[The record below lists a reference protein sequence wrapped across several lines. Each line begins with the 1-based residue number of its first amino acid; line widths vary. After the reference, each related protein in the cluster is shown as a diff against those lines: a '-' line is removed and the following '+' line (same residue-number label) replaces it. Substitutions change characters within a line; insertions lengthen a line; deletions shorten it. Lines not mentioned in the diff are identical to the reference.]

1 MAQEIRNQLK
11 PAFAILGRPNVG
23 KSTLFNR
30 ITRTR
35 NALVADVPGVTRD
48 VQLGV
53 GRVGRAGYLVVDT
66 GGIAADQGEI
76 GELVS
81 RQAMQALEECD
92 AGVFV
97 VDAREGLNAT
107 DEALA
112 RSLRRSGKPLFLAVN
127 KSEGSD
133 PEQLKAEYSRL
144 GLGEPWPVSAAH
156 GHGVDDLVEAV
167 TAGWTLHEE
176 AEAARDPET
185 IRVAIVGRPNVGKS
199 TLVNRMLGEERMIT
213 CDMPGTTHDSVTIPH
228 HRHGRDYLL
237 IDTAGIRRKAKV
249 TDVVEKFSA
258 VKTLQAIE
266 LAQVVVVVLDAQEA
280 LTDQDLAVLGS
291 VLEVGRSLVVVI
303 NKWDGLQPDQRAE
316 IQRQVDRRLEFVDF
330 AVVRTISALH
340 GTGVGELFGDIEAAW
355 KSGRIEVPTPLLTD
369 LLYRAL
375 EAHNPPLVNGR
386 RIKLRYAHMG
396 GKNPPIVV
404 IHGNQ
409 VDSVPATYKRYLS
422 SFFRKALKLV
432 GTPVQI
438 ELRQGENPFEGRKN
452 VLTARQVKKRQRLR
466 EHIRKRG
473 S

>member
-1 MAQEIRNQLK
+1 MTQELRNQAK

-66 GGIAADQGEI
+66 GGIASDQGEL
-76 GELVS
+76 GEMVS
-81 RQAMQALEECD
+81 RQAMQALEECA

-112 RSLRRSGKPLFLAVN
+112 KSLRRSGKPLFLAVN
-127 KSEGSD
+127 KAEGSD
-133 PEQLKAEYSRL
+133 AASLRAEFSRL
-144 GLGEPWPVSAAH
+144 GLGQPWPVSAAH
-156 GHGVDDLVEAV
+156 GLGVEELVAAV
-167 TAGWTLHEE
+167 TASWPRREE
-176 AEAARDPET
+176 TETEHDPDT
-185 IRVAIVGRPNVGKS
+185 VRVAIVGRPNVGKS

-213 CDMPGTTHDSVTIPH
+213 CDMPGTTHDSVTVPLT
-228 HRHGRDYLL
+228 RHGRNYTL
-237 IDTAGIRRKAKV
+237 IDTAGIRRRSRV

-258 VKTLQAIE
+258 VKTLQAID
-266 LAQVVVVVLDAQEA
+266 LAQVVVVVLDARDS
-280 LTDQDLAVLGS
+280 LTEQDLTVLGA
-291 VLEVGRSLVVVI
+291 VLEVGRSLVVAV
-303 NKWDGLQPDQRAE
+303 NKWDGLPPEQRAE
-316 IQRQVDRRLEFVDF
+316 MHRQIDRRLEFVDF
-330 AVVRTISALH
+330 AEVRTISALH
-340 GTGVGELFGDIEAAW
+340 GTGVGELFGAIDQAWRSARIEA
-355 KSGRIEVPTPLLTD
+355 PTSLLTD

-375 EAHNPPLVNGR
+375 EAHTPPLINGR

-396 GKNPPIVV
+396 GRNPPTII

-409 VDSVPATYKRYLS
+409 TESVPGSYRRYLS
-422 SFFRKALKLV
+422 NFYRKALKLV
-432 GTPVQI
+432 GTPVVI
-438 ELRQGENPFEGRKN
+438 ELRQGENPFEGRRN

-466 EHIRKRG
+466 EHIRKREG
-473 S
+473 